1 MCTIACASPVCA
13 LSLTCLTVPFPRTR
27 SVDYYP
33 PVRRAMMEGA
43 GIAHSTAIK
52 AEDFSISYHKTYKVA
67 PT

>member
-1 MCTIACASPVCA
+1 
-13 LSLTCLTVPFPRTR
+13 LTVPFPRTR